1 MISLFNNSFA
11 PSVFN
16 DNFFDNAFFDN
27 RRSVRRPRTAAP
39 RSFFSNDNLFS
50 DDFFAMQP
58 RRQPTR
64 QRQRQPFDLLFDE
77 MMIDAPRFNRNIQK
91 KLYNGCQCENCNKE
105 NMVPQNQ
112 QLEKINEEQQTVN
125 KPNYE
130 SKFFSRNFVNKNGNK
145 TTIEKKCNTKNDK
158 TETFVTKIFE
168 DKDGNKEVTEIK
180 PENYNNELK
189 SIFEESDCVLQEVE
203 VPEPFAIENKDDDK
217 MNEEEI
223 NREVSDNSD
232 GSGKNM
238 FSNIS
243 F

>member
-11 PSVFN
+11 NPSVFN
-16 DNFFDNAFFDN
+16 DNFFDNAFYGN
-27 RRSVRRPRTAAP
+27 GRSIRRPRTAAP
-39 RSFFSNDNLFS
+39 RSFFNDDFFN

-58 RRQPTR
+58 RRQAK
-64 QRQRQPFDLLFDE
+64 RQRQPFDLLFDD
-77 MMIDAPRFNRNIQK
+77 MMFDAPRFNRGIQK

-105 NMVPQNQ
+105 NMVPQNRP
-112 QLEKINEEQQTVN
+112 LETVTEEEATAT
-125 KPNYE
+125 KPQVQ
-130 SKFFSRNFVNKNGNK
+130 SRFFSRNTVNNNGNK

-180 PENYNNELK
+180 PENYNEEVK
-189 SIFEESDCVLQEVE
+189 AIFEESDCVLQEIK
-203 VPEPFAIENKDDDK
+203 PFDAMAIENKEDK

-223 NREVSDNSD
+223 NKESVVSSD

-238 FSNIS
+238 FDNIS